1 MEMITV
7 TVRTCMNVCVALSYF
22 SVALN
27 RARSVRHRLAQ
38 YSTAMESI
46 HATSEPLDVDSE
58 DVP

>member
-1 MEMITV
+1 MY
-7 TVRTCMNVCVALSYF
+7 VALSYF
-22 SVALN
+22 PVALN

-46 HATSEPLDVDSE
+46 HATSEPLDVDSD